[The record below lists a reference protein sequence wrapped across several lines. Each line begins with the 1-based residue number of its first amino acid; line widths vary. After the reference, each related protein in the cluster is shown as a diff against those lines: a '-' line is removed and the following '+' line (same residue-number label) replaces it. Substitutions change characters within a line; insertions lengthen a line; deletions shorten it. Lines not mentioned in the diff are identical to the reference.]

1 MWNISLRQRGRVKG
15 GGFRAAGSSDSEISP
30 KIQSPSLYSAIPR
43 TLAFVFRLSWQTFKS
58 TPTMTPSH
66 KYAQKHRGRM
76 SFLQFWSSHWGLCTQ
91 HPLFPSNL
99 LTEPV
104 CSVCDEP
111 KVRIFTSSVLPAAR
125 QRWLVGSCWA
135 TSYISWW
142 LPAGLRSCFSD
153 QKRQTW
159 PAFTC
164 CFCYTSYP
172 FHPTWNINKMP
183 GGIASILWTWG
194 RVARAREGRAGREKE
209 PRSLRALW
217 SHYISPRLALASEPH
232 AVSKGKTPQTIWFG
246 HCSLVSVPGISKTS
260 IRAANA

>member
-1 MWNISLRQRGRVKG
+1 MYTPLISARDSLSFSLLMGGDDLTMYLTNWKGTSDLCKFWNLN
-15 GGFRAAGSSDSEISP
+15 F
-30 KIQSPSLYSAIPR
+30 KILCSFHFYALGIQLPCREAQ
-43 TLAFVFRLSWQTFKS
+43 ARL
-58 TPTMTPSH
+58 
-66 KYAQKHRGRM
+66 
-76 SFLQFWSSHWGLCTQ
+76 L
-91 HPLFPSNL
+91 N
-99 LTEPV
+99 
-104 CSVCDEP
+104 DEKP
-111 KVRIFTSSVLPAAR
+111 
-125 QRWLVGSCWA
+125 
-135 TSYISWW
+135 
-142 LPAGLRSCFSD
+142 D
-153 QKRQTW
+153 EKRQTW

-194 RVARAREGRAGREKE
+194 RVARAREGRAGRDKE
-209 PRSLRALW
+209 PRSLMALW